1 MGFNTELLQS
11 GVIPDKQNGATL
23 PPVYQVNAYS
33 HASAEELESIFAG
46 KAAGH
51 SGAVRKKHDPRGDI
65 PLMTELAEK
74 NAIASMPTLIVFKDG
89 AEAARLTGFK
99 PKNEI
104 KTAIENVR

>member
-1 MGFNTELLQS
+1 MAERVDAEGFEKALGSHLLLADFYSDSCIPCKRLSPILAELE
-11 GVIPDKQNGATL
+11 
-23 PPVYQVNAYS
+23 
-33 HASAEELESIFAG
+33 EELEDVRFV
-46 KAAGH
+46 KVN
-51 SGAVRKKHDPRGDI
+51 AVYE
-65 PLMTELAEK
+65 TELAEK